1 MGSMNRLPTTR
12 RRPTETIREAG
23 RLSATIA
30 GSLGRAVRDARSR
43 RHLTHHQLA
52 ARIGVHQSTISRIEL
67 GHGRAVPL
75 ELWVKL
81 GVALDRPLAV
91 ALSRP
96 LGEPREPTDA
106 GHLAMQE
113 RLLGLARATGR
124 SASFELPTRPAD
136 PRHSIDVCV
145 RDARNR
151 VLLIEEAWNT
161 FGDLGAA
168 IRSTN
173 RKVAEAADLKSMI
186 DDGAPYRVAAV
197 WVVRPSAAN
206 RRLVARYRQ
215 IFRSALPGS
224 SKAWVASLTTDA
236 APPVHPGL
244 VWLDPAS
251 GLVTACRLPD
261 RTAAPT

>member
-1 MGSMNRLPTTR
+1 
-12 RRPTETIREAG
+12 
-23 RLSATIA
+23 
-30 GSLGRAVRDARSR
+30 
-43 RHLTHHQLA
+43 
-52 ARIGVHQSTISRIEL
+52 
-67 GHGRAVPL
+67 
-75 ELWVKL
+75 
-81 GVALDRPLAV
+81 
-91 ALSRP
+91 
-96 LGEPREPTDA
+96 
-106 GHLAMQE
+106 MQE
-113 RLLGLARATGR
+113 RLLVLARTTGR

-145 RDARNR
+145 RDVRNR

-173 RKVAEAADLKSMI
+173 RKVAEAADVAATV

-197 WVVRPSAAN
+197 WVVRPSAEN
-206 RRLVARYRQ
+206 RRLLARYPQ

-224 SKAWVASLTTDA
+224 SRTWVAALTTDA
-236 APPVHPGL
+236 PPPLQPGL
-244 VWLDPAS
+244 VWIDPAS